1 MTSRFSARSKLVFVV
16 LIFSTQAQLESKN
29 AEVETLKATISQAE
43 SAMMQ
48 ISEQSQAIQDQL
60 VDEGKRKMTK
70 LKEQQK
76 KKIAQLKAEHS
87 AIVEGVYTRSVD
99 VFSFC
104 IIVTIR

>member
-1 MTSRFSARSKLVFVV
+1 MRSKPVFVD
-16 LIFSTQAQLESKN
+16 LIVSAQAQLESKN
-29 AEVETLKATISQAE
+29 AEVETLRATISSAE

-76 KKIAQLKAEHS
+76 KKIAQLKTEHC

-99 VFSFC
+99 AFSFC
-104 IIVTIR
+104 IIVLIR